1 VAQAC
6 HFIHH
11 AAAMQSALLDRLG
24 KVVRQ
29 VADAEITSRFQRLAP
44 SDVFGKPSVEDPTD
58 LVTAA
63 DRAAEAELTQRL
75 PELVPGSSVV
85 GEEAVSADPG
95 VLERLRGSVPVWIVD
110 PLDGTRN
117 FAAGRGPY
125 GCMVALVERGEL
137 IASAIYLPL
146 LGHMYLAERGLGA
159 YCDGVRI
166 PPRAPADDVLAG
178 TVYVRYMPE
187 PAGAAVTTRA
197 SQHRQLPDVMCAAH
211 EYTELASGRKDYVHY
226 YRLLP
231 WDHAP
236 GALLVR
242 EAGGVVRHPDGREY
256 DVFDQRESTLVT
268 PDEPTWQR
276 ARQELF
282 G

>member
-1 VAQAC
+1 
-6 HFIHH
+6 
-11 AAAMQSALLDRLG
+11 MTPQSALLTRLG
-24 KVVRQ
+24 EMLRS
-29 VADAEITSRFQRLAP
+29 VAQREITSRFQQLAP
-44 SDVFGKPSVEDPTD
+44 ADVIGKPSAEDPTD

-85 GEEAVSADPG
+85 GEEAVAADPTT
-95 VLERLRGSVPVWIVD
+95 LQRLRGSEPVWVVD

-117 FAAGRGPY
+117 FAAGHGPF
-125 GCMVALVERGEL
+125 GTMVALVERGQL
-137 IASAIYLPL
+137 LLSGIYLPL
-146 LGHMYLAERGLGA
+146 LDQMFLAERGLGA
-159 YCDGVRI
+159 FHDGERI
-166 PPRAPADDVLAG
+166 SPRQPSSGVLAG
-178 TVYVRYMPE
+178 TAYVRYAPE
-187 PAGAAVTTRA
+187 SFAAELTRRAA
-197 SQHRQLPDVMCAAH
+197 SHRQIPGVICAAH
-211 EYTELASGRKDYVHY
+211 EYTQVASAQKDYVHY

-242 EAGGVVRHPDGREY
+242 EAGGVVRHPDGRDY
-256 DVFDQRESTLVT
+256 DVFDDRQPTLLS

-276 ARQELF
+276 ARLELF

>member
-1 VAQAC
+1 
-6 HFIHH
+6 
-11 AAAMQSALLDRLG
+11 MQSALLDRLG
-24 KVVRQ
+24 RVVRE
-29 VADAEITSRFQRLAP
+29 VADAEIAPRFQRLAP
-44 SDVFGKPSVEDPTD
+44 SDVFGKPSIEDPTD

-63 DRAAEAELTQRL
+63 DRAAEAALTLRL

-85 GEEAVSADPG
+85 GEEAVSADAS
-95 VLERLRGSVPVWIVD
+95 VLERLRGREPVWIVD

-137 IASAIYLPL
+137 LASAIYLPL
-146 LGHMYLAERGLGA
+146 LGHMYLAERGSGA

-166 PPRAPADDVLAG
+166 PPRPPADDVLAG

-187 PAGAAVTTRA
+187 SAGAAVTARA
-197 SQHRQLPDVMCAAH
+197 SQHRQQPDVMCAAH

-256 DVFDQRESTLVT
+256 HVFDQRESTLVA

-276 ARQELF
+276 ARLELF

>member
-1 VAQAC
+1 
-6 HFIHH
+6 
-11 AAAMQSALLDRLG
+11 MQSVLLNQLG
-24 KVVRQ
+24 QVVRE
-29 VADAEITSRFQRLAP
+29 VADREIAPRFLKLAP
-44 SDVFGKPSVEDPTD
+44 SDVIGKPSAEDPTD

-63 DRAAEAELTQRL
+63 DRAAEAELTRRL
-75 PELVPGSSVV
+75 PELVAGSSVV
-85 GEEAVSADPG
+85 GEEAVSADAS
-95 VLERLRGSVPVWIVD
+95 VLERVRGAAPVWIVD

-117 FAAGRGPY
+117 FAAGKGPF
-125 GCMVALVERGEL
+125 GCMVALVERGAL

-146 LGHMYLAERGLGA
+146 TGEMYLAERGLGA
-159 YCDGVRI
+159 FRDGVRLQ
-166 PPRAPADDVLAG
+166 PRAPSSGVLAG

-187 PAGAAVTTRA
+187 PGATEVTRRAAGHT
-197 SQHRQLPDVMCAAH
+197 QLPDVMCAAH

-226 YRLLP
+226 YRLMP

-256 DVFDQRESTLVT
+256 DVFDRRESTLAT
-268 PDEPTWQR
+268 PDEPTWRR
-276 ARQELF
+276 ARDELF

>member
-1 VAQAC
+1 
-6 HFIHH
+6 
-11 AAAMQSALLDRLG
+11 
-24 KVVRQ
+24 
-29 VADAEITSRFQRLAP
+29 
-44 SDVFGKPSVEDPTD
+44 
-58 LVTAA
+58 
-63 DRAAEAELTQRL
+63 
-75 PELVPGSSVV
+75 
-85 GEEAVSADPG
+85 
-95 VLERLRGSVPVWIVD
+95 VLERLRGSAPVWVVD

-117 FAAGRGPY
+117 FAAGRGPF
-125 GCMVALVERGEL
+125 GSMVALVERGEL
-137 IASAIYLPL
+137 IAAAIYLPL
-146 LGHMYLAERGLGA
+146 LGQMYLAERGLGT
-159 YCDGVRI
+159 YCYGVRI
-166 PPRAPADDVLAG
+166 PPRAPAVDVLAG

-187 PAGAAVTTRA
+187 VAGDAVTARA

-211 EYTELASGRKDYVHY
+211 EYAELASGRKDYVHY
-226 YRLLP
+226 FRLLP

>member
-1 VAQAC
+1 
-6 HFIHH
+6 
-11 AAAMQSALLDRLG
+11 MQSALLDRLG
-24 KVVRQ
+24 QVLRQ
-29 VADAEITSRFQRLAP
+29 VADAEIASRFQRLLP
-44 SDVFGKPSVEDPTD
+44 SDVIGKPSAEDPTD

-63 DRAAEAELTQRL
+63 DRAAEAELTLRL

-85 GEEAVSADPG
+85 GEEAVSADPR
-95 VLERLRGSVPVWIVD
+95 LLQRLRGSAPVWVVD

-117 FAAGRGPY
+117 FAAGRGPF
-125 GCMVALVERGEL
+125 GSMVALVERGEL

-146 LGHMYLAERGLGA
+146 LGHMYLAERGLGTF
-159 YCDGVRI
+159 CDGVRI
-166 PPRAPADDVLAG
+166 APREPARDVLAG

-187 PAGAAVTTRA
+187 AAGAAVAARA
-197 SQHRQLPDVMCAAH
+197 ASHRQLPDVTCAAH

-226 YRLLP
+226 FRLLP

-236 GALLVR
+236 GALIVR

-256 DVFDQRESTLVT
+256 HLFDQRESTLVT
-268 PDEPTWQR
+268 PDEATWQR
-276 ARQELF
+276 ARLELF

>member
-1 VAQAC
+1 
-6 HFIHH
+6 
-11 AAAMQSALLDRLG
+11 MQSALLDRLG
-24 KVVRQ
+24 EVVRQ
-29 VADAEITSRFQRLAP
+29 VADAEIASRFQRLAP
-44 SDVFGKPSVEDPTD
+44 GDVIGKPSLEDPTD

-63 DRAAEAELTQRL
+63 DRAAEAELTLRL
-75 PELVPGSSVV
+75 PELVPGSTVV
-85 GEEAVSADPG
+85 GEEAVSADPS
-95 VLERLRGSVPVWIVD
+95 VLERLRGSAPVWVVD

-117 FAAGRGPY
+117 FAAGRGPF
-125 GCMVALVERGEL
+125 GTMVALVERGEL
-137 IASAIYLPL
+137 IAAAIYLPL
-146 LGHMYLAERGLGA
+146 LGQMYLAERGLGT

-166 PPRAPADDVLAG
+166 PPRAPAVDVLAG

-187 PAGAAVTTRA
+187 VAGDAVAARA
-197 SQHRQLPDVMCAAH
+197 SQHRQMPDVMCAAH
-211 EYTELASGRKDYVHY
+211 EYAELASGRKDYVHY
-226 YRLLP
+226 FRLLP

>member
-1 VAQAC
+1 
-6 HFIHH
+6 
-11 AAAMQSALLDRLG
+11 MQSALLDRLG
-24 KVVRQ
+24 QVVRQ
-29 VADAEITSRFQRLAP
+29 VADAEIASRFQRLAP
-44 SDVFGKPSVEDPTD
+44 SDVVGKPSVEDPTD

-63 DRAAEAELTQRL
+63 DRAAEAELTLRL
-75 PELVPGSSVV
+75 PELVPGSTVV
-85 GEEAVSADPG
+85 GEEAVSADPR
-95 VLERLRGSVPVWIVD
+95 VLERLRGGAPVWVVD

-117 FAAGRGPY
+117 FAAGRGPF
-125 GCMVALVERGEL
+125 GSMVALVERGQL
-137 IASAIYLPL
+137 LASAIYLPL

-159 YCDGVRI
+159 FCDGVRL
-166 PPRAPADDVLAG
+166 PPRPPSTDVLAG
-178 TVYVRYMPE
+178 TAYVRYMPE
-187 PAGAAVTTRA
+187 AAGAAVTARA

-226 YRLLP
+226 FRLLP

-242 EAGGVVRHPDGREY
+242 EAGGIVRHPDGREY
-256 DVFDQRESTLVT
+256 DVFDQRESTLVA

-276 ARQELF
+276 ARLELF

>member
-1 VAQAC
+1 
-6 HFIHH
+6 
-11 AAAMQSALLDRLG
+11 MQSALLDRLDR
-24 KVVRQ
+24 VVRE
-29 VADAEITSRFQRLAP
+29 VADAEITPRFQRLSP
-44 SDVFGKPSVEDPTD
+44 GDVFGKPSIEDPTD

-63 DRAAEAELTQRL
+63 DRAAEAALTLRL

-85 GEEAVSADPG
+85 GEEAVSADAS
-95 VLERLRGSVPVWIVD
+95 VLERLRGSEPVWIVD

-125 GCMVALVERGEL
+125 GCMVALVERGQL
-137 IASAIYLPL
+137 LASAIYLPL
-146 LGHMYLAERGLGA
+146 LGRMYLAERGLGA
-159 YCDGVRI
+159 YCDGVLI
-166 PPRAPADDVLAG
+166 PPRPPADDVLAG

-187 PAGAAVTTRA
+187 AAGAAVTARA
-197 SQHRQLPDVMCAAH
+197 AQHRQLPDVMCAAH

-242 EAGGVVRHPDGREY
+242 EAGGVARHPDGREY
-256 DVFDQRESTLVT
+256 DVFDRRESTLVA

-276 ARQELF
+276 ARLELF

>member
-1 VAQAC
+1 
-6 HFIHH
+6 
-11 AAAMQSALLDRLG
+11 MQSALLDRLG
-24 KVVRQ
+24 EVVRQ
-29 VADAEITSRFQRLAP
+29 VADAEIASRFQRLAP
-44 SDVFGKPSVEDPTD
+44 SDVMGKPSVEDPTD

-63 DRAAEAELTQRL
+63 DRAAEAELTLRL
-75 PELVPGSSVV
+75 PELVPGSIVV
-85 GEEAVSADPG
+85 GEEAVSADPS
-95 VLERLRGSVPVWIVD
+95 VLERLRGSSPVWVVD

-117 FAAGRGPY
+117 FAAGRGPF
-125 GCMVALVERGEL
+125 GSMVALVERGEL
-137 IASAIYLPL
+137 IAAAIYLPL
-146 LGHMYLAERGLGA
+146 LGQMYLAERGLGA
-159 YCDGVRI
+159 YCDRVRI
-166 PPRAPADDVLAG
+166 PPRAPATDVLSG

-187 PAGAAVTTRA
+187 TAGAAVTTRA

-226 YRLLP
+226 FRLLP

-242 EAGGVVRHPDGREY
+242 EAGGIVRHPDGREY
-256 DVFDQRESTLVT
+256 DLFDQRESTLVT